1 MKKILMV
8 LSVSLVVA
16 LGLKAQPNTLY
27 FMEDVALRHQMN
39 PAFMPNAAWFFE
51 VPIFPTVYFE
61 VGNNSLTLRDFRLKR
76 NGQWV
81 TSYAPLQYAD
91 AYYKRFT
98 KNNVFDTRI
107 AFNILNGGFRFD
119 EVNYLTFDLALK
131 ADAYMFVPKD
141 FFRAMLYGANYTSH
155 FDLKDFSVESYMYGE
170 LGVGYIRK
178 LSDQWTIGAKLKGL
192 VGFAGIHSKINRFD
206 IYTPKN
212 QWKLSAD
219 GEMYAMT
226 PYVRNNV
233 SNNTTT
239 TGTSGDLM
247 KPQGIGA
254 AIDLG
259 VTFEPIEN
267 LVISAAI
274 TDLGFISWNRT
285 ENIATIS
292 ANGDYLF
299 DEAKYK
305 FDPNDENPI
314 RTLFDEIAT
323 NLDKSVNLKKSQGV
337 AESIN
342 QRITTTANFGVEYGI
357 LDNMLSFA
365 ALSNTRVNYGKIMQ
379 ELTLGVN
386 VRPADWFKAYLT
398 HTLFNARSNTIG
410 LGISVQAGPVNIY
423 LASDYI
429 PFSMVKLENANFI
442 NNNSVSAD
450 IKNIPVP
457 YRNSRFNIQTGM
469 VYYFD
474 KASSDKDRDGVRNRK
489 DKCPD
494 TDIDMLMAK
503 CPDKKRTEFVDK
515 DGCTL
520 DEDKDGVADCYD
532 KCPNTPMNVPVDE
545 NGCPFDEDKDGVYD
559 YLDKCPA
566 TPEGVQVD
574 TKGCPIDSD
583 EDGVP
588 DYLDR
593 CPDTPRGVQVDVDGC
608 PVDRDGDGVT
618 DDKDKCPGTP
628 YGVPVDVDGCPKDSD
643 GDGVPDYKDKCPN
656 TPKEIIGF
664 VDEDGCPKDTDG
676 DGVLD
681 YKDECPT
688 VKGVASNKGCP
699 EVKKEVLKVFKQAL
713 HGIQFDTG
721 KATIKP
727 VSFGV
732 LNLVV
737 DIMNNN
743 PDYNLIIAGHTDS
756 QGNDDY
762 NLDLSDR
769 RAAAVRQ
776 YLIDKGIDA
785 NRLQSKGYGETQP
798 VATNSTA
805 KGRAQNRRVEFTVVF
820 EKLVKEEN

>member
-1 MKKILMV
+1 MV
-8 LSVSLVVA
+8 LSLSLVVV

-61 VGNNSLTLRDFRLKR
+61 AGNNSLTLRDFRLKS
-76 NGQWV
+76 NGLWV
-81 TSYAPLQYAD
+81 NSYAPLKSPDTYD
-91 AYYKRFT
+91 KRLYR
-98 KNNVFDTRI
+98 NNVFDTRVSL
-107 AFNILNGGFRFD
+107 NLLNGGFRFK
-119 EVNYLTFDLALK
+119 ELNYMTFDLALK

-141 FFRAMLYGANYTSH
+141 FFRAILYGANNSSH
-155 FDLKDFSVESYMYGE
+155 FNLKNFSLESYMYGE
-170 LGVGYIRK
+170 LAVGYMRQ
-178 LSDQWTIGAKLKGL
+178 LSEKWILGVKLKGL
-192 VGFAGIHSKINRFD
+192 VGFAGIHSQINSLD

-212 QWKLSAD
+212 KWKLSAYGD
-219 GEMYAMT
+219 IYAMT
-226 PYVRNNV
+226 PYIKNNG
-233 SNNTTT
+233 NTTT
-239 TGTSGDLM
+239 LGSSADLM
-247 KPQGIGA
+247 SPQGIGG

-259 VTFEPIEN
+259 VTFKPVEN

-274 TDLGFISWNRT
+274 IDLGFINWGNT
-285 ENIATIS
+285 ENIASISAKGEYIFDEANYSFNPNDQRSLNALFSQIS
-292 ANGDYLF
+292 AN
-299 DEAKYK
+299 
-305 FDPNDENPI
+305 I
-314 RTLFDEIAT
+314 
-323 NLDKSVNLKKSQGV
+323 DKSVNFRRTQG
-337 AESIN
+337 ANNSIT
-342 QRITTTANFGVEYGI
+342 QRITTTANLGIEYGI

-379 ELTLGVN
+379 ELTLGIN

-398 HTLFNARSNTIG
+398 HTLFNARCNTIG

-457 YRNSRFNIQTGM
+457 YHNSRFNIQTGM

-474 KASSDKDRDGVRNRK
+474 KVSSDKDRDGVRNNK

-494 TDIDMLMAK
+494 TDIKMLMEK
-503 CPDKKRTEFVDK
+503 CPGKKRTEFVDR

-520 DEDKDGVADCYD
+520 DEDKDGIADCYD
-532 KCPNTPMNVPVDE
+532 QCPNTPANVAVDDR
-545 NGCPFDEDKDGVYD
+545 GCPFDTDKDGVYD
-559 YLDKCPA
+559 YLDKCPG
-566 TPEGVQVD
+566 TPEGIAVD
-574 TKGCPIDSD
+574 AKGCPFDTD

-588 DYLDR
+588 DYKDK
-593 CPDTPRGVQVDVDGC
+593 CPGTPRGVQVDVDGC
-608 PVDRDGDGVT
+608 PVDSDSDGVT

-628 YGVPVDVDGCPKDSD
+628 YGIPVDVDGCPKDSD

-688 VKGVASNKGCP
+688 IKGVASNKGCP

-721 KATIKP
+721 KATIKSG
-727 VSFGV
+727 SFGV

-776 YLIDKGIDA
+776 YLIDKGIDS
-785 NRLQSKGYGETQP
+785 NRMQSKGYGETQP
-798 VATNSTA
+798 IATNATA